1 MLKNVDGRR
10 FEDVT
15 DSSRTGHLQKGH
27 GVSFADYDGD
37 GDLDLF
43 AVLGGG
49 YPGDKGFSALF
60 QNPGQ
65 GKHWL
70 QVKLVGTRTNAEPG
84 GQDPGRPEGDHGSSR
99 SIHRMI
105 GTNGSFGGNSLVETV
120 GLGDVKAVARLVV
133 SWPTSQ
139 TVQTFRNV
147 AADQAITITE
157 GSDSFQAVR
166 PAQAADDEL
175 DAVKHEAA
183 GCYLFRT

>member
-1 MLKNVDGRR
+1 MLKNIDGRR

-70 QVKLVGTRTNAEPG
+70 KVKLVGTRTNRAALG
-84 GQDPGRPEGDHGSSR
+84 ARIRVDLEGDDGLSR
-99 SIHRMI
+99 SIYRMI
-105 GTNGSFGGNSLVETV
+105 GTNGSFGGNSLVETI
-120 GLGDVKAVARLVV
+120 GLGEVTSVARLTV
-133 SWPTSQ
+133 SWPTSR
-139 TVQTFRNV
+139 TVQTFRDV

-157 GSDSFQAVR
+157 GSDSYRAVR
-166 PAQAADDEL
+166 PSRL
-175 DAVKHEAA
+175 STTSST
-183 GCYLFRT
+183 R